1 MKSRKKMDRKHV
13 DSSNLESIGYDTQS
27 QTLEIEFQNGHIY
40 QYFDVPEPVYLSLMA
55 AGSHGKWFSENVK
68 GYFRYARI

>member
-1 MKSRKKMDRKHV
+1 MDRKRV
-13 DSSNLESIGYDTQS
+13 DSSNIESIGYDSLS

-40 QYFDVPEPVYLSLMA
+40 QYFDVPEQIYLNLMA
-55 AGSHGKWFSENVK
+55 AGSHGKYFSASVK